1 MKIVQITY
9 INKQKG
15 ICKMTKPSSHLI
27 KVEILRRLYI
37 RHCNIFG
44 KVSEER
50 YQGVL
55 DGLDL
60 TMELSQSI
68 KTFEKDIKEY
78 KNKIAQL
85 YNY

>member
-1 MKIVQITY
+1 
-9 INKQKG
+9 
-15 ICKMTKPSSHLI
+15 MTKPSSHLI
-27 KVEILRRLYI
+27 KVELLRRLYI
-37 RHCNIFG
+37 RHCDIFG

-78 KNKIAQL
+78 RDKIA
-85 YNY
+85 

>member
-1 MKIVQITY
+1 
-9 INKQKG
+9 
-15 ICKMTKPSSHLI
+15 MTKPSSHLI
-27 KVEILRRLYI
+27 KVELLRRLYI
-37 RHCNIFG
+37 RHCDIFG

-50 YQGVL
+50 YRGVL

-78 KNKIAQL
+78 RDKIA
-85 YNY
+85 

>member
-1 MKIVQITY
+1 
-9 INKQKG
+9 
-15 ICKMTKPSSHLI
+15 MTKPSSHLI
-27 KVEILRRLYI
+27 KVELLRRLYI
-37 RHCNIFG
+37 RHCCIFG

-50 YQGVL
+50 YDGVL

-78 KNKIAQL
+78 KNKIA
-85 YNY
+85 

>member
-1 MKIVQITY
+1 
-9 INKQKG
+9 
-15 ICKMTKPSSHLI
+15 MTTRQNHLI
-27 KVEILRRLYI
+27 KMEFLKTLYI

-44 KVSEER
+44 KISEER

-78 KNKIAQL
+78 KNKIA
-85 YNY
+85 

>member
-1 MKIVQITY
+1 
-9 INKQKG
+9 
-15 ICKMTKPSSHLI
+15 MTKPSSHLI
-27 KVEILRRLYI
+27 KVELLRRLYI

-50 YQGVL
+50 FQGVL

-68 KTFEKDIKEY
+68 KSFEKDIKKHKE
-78 KNKIAQL
+78 KVA
-85 YNY
+85 

>member
-1 MKIVQITY
+1 
-9 INKQKG
+9 
-15 ICKMTKPSSHLI
+15 MTKPSSHLI
-27 KVEILRRLYI
+27 KVELLRRLYI

-68 KTFEKDIKEY
+68 KTFEKDIKKHKE
-78 KNKIAQL
+78 KVA
-85 YNY
+85 

>member
-1 MKIVQITY
+1 
-9 INKQKG
+9 
-15 ICKMTKPSSHLI
+15 MTKPSSHLI

-37 RHCNIFG
+37 RHCGIFG

-78 KNKIAQL
+78 KDKIA
-85 YNY
+85 

>member
-1 MKIVQITY
+1 
-9 INKQKG
+9 
-15 ICKMTKPSSHLI
+15 MTKPSSHLV
-27 KVEILRRLYI
+27 KMELLKRLYI

-50 YQGVL
+50 YRGVL

-78 KNKIAQL
+78 KNKIA
-85 YNY
+85 

>member
-1 MKIVQITY
+1 MDFISGKTIEVLNTDAE
-9 INKQKG
+9 G
-15 ICKMTKPSSHLI
+15 
-27 KVEILRRLYI
+27 RLVLADALSYTEMPQ
-37 RHCNIFG
+37 RHCGIFG

-78 KNKIAQL
+78 RDKIA
-85 YNY
+85 

>member
-1 MKIVQITY
+1 
-9 INKQKG
+9 
-15 ICKMTKPSSHLI
+15 MTKPSSHLI
-27 KVEILRRLYI
+27 KVELLRRLYI

-50 YQGVL
+50 FQGVL

-68 KTFEKDIKEY
+68 KTFEKDIKDY
-78 KNKIAQL
+78 KDKIA
-85 YNY
+85 

>member
-1 MKIVQITY
+1 MKIAQTTY
-9 INKQKG
+9 TNKQKG
-15 ICKMTKPSSHLI
+15 IYKMTKPSSHLI

-37 RHCNIFG
+37 RHCDIFG

-78 KNKIAQL
+78 KNKIA
-85 YNY
+85 

>member
-1 MKIVQITY
+1 
-9 INKQKG
+9 
-15 ICKMTKPSSHLI
+15 MTKPSSHLI
-27 KVEILRRLYI
+27 KVELLRRLYI

-78 KNKIAQL
+78 KDKIA
-85 YNY
+85 

>member
-1 MKIVQITY
+1 
-9 INKQKG
+9 
-15 ICKMTKPSSHLI
+15 MTTRQNHLI
-27 KVEILRRLYI
+27 KMEFLKTLYI

-78 KNKIAQL
+78 KNKIA
-85 YNY
+85 

>member
-1 MKIVQITY
+1 
-9 INKQKG
+9 
-15 ICKMTKPSSHLI
+15 MTKPSSHLI
-27 KVEILRRLYI
+27 KVELLRRLYI

-78 KNKIAQL
+78 KNKIA
-85 YNY
+85 

>member
-1 MKIVQITY
+1 
-9 INKQKG
+9 
-15 ICKMTKPSSHLI
+15 MTKPSSHLI

-37 RHCNIFG
+37 RHCDIFG

-50 YQGVL
+50 YRGVL

-78 KNKIAQL
+78 RDKIA
-85 YNY
+85 